1 MKKSVRAY
9 IYDPQSIRRAC
20 YTSYAGKSKKQRR
33 KKEVTE
39 VMDNIDDFIE
49 DALNEIK
56 SGTYEVGEYRHFDLH
71 DKKKKRRISVQ
82 PYKHRC
88 IQNVYKDA
96 VEPIVVNQATDDMCA
111 GLPKRGVTA
120 KEKRW
125 SVVNK
130 VQRLIRSSKYTHIWQ
145 GDISGFY
152 YNIRNVVVMKSLER
166 KISDKEAL
174 RLIRQHVMAQK
185 DLAIGDPMSHLI
197 ASLVISQLVRHLK
210 SLGAVLVNYAD
221 DFIVF
226 SDDEFKLKRI
236 ATAAQKFAIT
246 KLRLRF
252 KPYQIRRID
261 KGPFRFCGFVYY
273 PNGKVFL
280 LSRTKKRYI
289 RTRHKARSLASYNGM
304 LLACN
309 SRNLRKKVEQFD
321 NYKRN
326 AKTTYSFRG
335 KENEGRPA
343 YR

>member
-9 IYDPQSIRRAC
+9 IYDPQSMRRAC
-20 YTSYAGKSKKQRR
+20 YTSYAGKSKRQRR

-49 DALNEIK
+49 EALNEIK
-56 SGTYEVGEYRHFDLH
+56 SGTYEVGKYRHFDLH

-125 SVVNK
+125 SVVKK

-236 ATAAQKFAIT
+236 AAAAQKFAIT

>member
-9 IYDPQSIRRAC
+9 IYDPQSMRRAC
-20 YTSYAGKSKKQRR
+20 HTSYEGKSKRQRR

-39 VMDNIDDFIE
+39 VMDNLDDFIE

-71 DKKKKRRISVQ
+71 DKKKKRRISVL

-96 VEPIVVNQATDDMCA
+96 IEPIVVNQATDDMCA

-120 KEKRW
+120 KDKRW

-130 VQRLIRSSKYTHIWQ
+130 VQRLMRSSKYTHIWQ

-152 YNIRNVVVMKSLER
+152 YNIRNVIVMKLLER
-166 KISDKEAL
+166 KVRDREAL
-174 RLIRQHVMAQK
+174 RLIRQHIMAQK
-185 DLAIGDPMSHLI
+185 DLAIGDPISHLI

-210 SLGAVLVNYAD
+210 SLWAVLVNYAD

-236 ATAAQKFAIT
+236 AAAAQKFAIT

-289 RTRHKARSLASYNGM
+289 RTRHMARSLASYNGM
-304 LLACN
+304 LMACN
-309 SRNLRKKVEQFD
+309 ARNLRKKVEQFD
-321 NYKRN
+321 NYKKN
-326 AKTTYSFRG
+326 AKTTNSLCG
-335 KENEGRPA
+335 
-343 YR
+343 